1 MFVNAKAVALLLAT
15 SVSLITAAFLSLV
28 SGTPQL
34 AVFLSGILSFGACFV
49 LTFVT
54 FEFLIF
60 REVNSIYNKFSKIKK
75 RDYATAD
82 FQINSPDVSHAV
94 GFFTNPIRQ
103 VNEEI
108 TAYTTEKLHEIDKLK
123 KLEQYRREFIA
134 DVSHELK
141 TPLFAAQGFIHT
153 LIDGAMEDETVRMT
167 FLEKAAKNLDSL
179 TRLVK
184 DLLTLSQIESGAITM
199 MPDIF
204 NLHEL
209 GKDVIEQLENHAE
222 KRSIQCKLVLKARKT
237 DGDMPFNVWADEQRI
252 KQVLINLVINGIK
265 YGREGGTVWLELKA
279 NENAVK
285 ITVRDDGQGINPE
298 HLGRIFERFYRVDK
312 SRSKMQGGTGL
323 GLAIT
328 KHILEKHNSKINVSS
343 QVGLGTT
350 FSFKLP
356 KHLEAE
362 SQED

>member
-15 SVSLITAAFLSLV
+15 SVSLITTAFLSLL

-34 AVFLSGILSFGACFV
+34 AVFVSGVLSFGACFV

-75 RDYATAD
+75 REFGHEASLDTTAK
-82 FQINSPDVSHAV
+82 NANNN
-94 GFFTNPIRQ
+94 FFTNPIRQ

-108 TAYTTEKLHEIDKLK
+108 AAYTSEKQHEIEKLK
-123 KLEQYRREFIA
+123 KVEQYRREFIA

-153 LIDGAMEDETVRMT
+153 LLDGAINDETVRSM

-184 DLLTLSQIESGAITM
+184 DLLTLSQIESGAISM
-199 MPDIF
+199 LPDTF

-209 GKDVIEQLENHAE
+209 CKDVLEQLDDQAA
-222 KRSIQCKLVLKARKT
+222 KRHVQCKLILKARKT
-237 DGDMPFNVWADEQRI
+237 DGDTPFNVWADEHRI
-252 KQVLINLVINGIK
+252 KQVLINLVINAIK
-265 YGREGGTVWLELKA
+265 YGREQGNVWVELKA
-279 NENAVK
+279 NESSVK
-285 ITVRDDGQGINPE
+285 VTVKDDGHGIDPE
-298 HLGRIFERFYRVDK
+298 HLSRIFERFYRVEK

-328 KHILEKHNSKINVSS
+328 KHILEKHNSRINVSS

-350 FSFKLP
+350 FSFRLP
-356 KHLEAE
+356 KSLDGENT
-362 SQED
+362 